1 MAGAGSRRTH
11 LARRKSRESRPSNLP
26 RTKPPPA
33 RRGSYDRHAHFARRR
48 RHFRPDVLP
57 GGASRPR
64 LRGRG
69 RRRRARLHRQD
80 APVFR
85 PEVLVLDPGILWGGD
100 GVLARMREDVDLP
113 AVPVIVLSEP
123 GADGGAHS
131 SPSTPVSSSRRTS
144 GCSRRSSGGWSGTNS
159 RTRTGCPTEET
170 GIRLK
175 RCAIYGE
182 S

>member
-1 MAGAGSRRTH
+1 MTATRILLADADISGRTSCR
-11 LARRKSRESRPSNLP
+11 A
-26 RTKPPPA
+26 A
-33 RRGSYDRHAHFARRR
+33 
-48 RHFRPDVLP
+48 
-57 GGASRPR
+57 

-69 RRRRARLHRQD
+69 FEVEVAGDGLDCIAKMR
-80 APVFR
+80 VFR

-123 GADGGAHS
+123 GADGAPTS